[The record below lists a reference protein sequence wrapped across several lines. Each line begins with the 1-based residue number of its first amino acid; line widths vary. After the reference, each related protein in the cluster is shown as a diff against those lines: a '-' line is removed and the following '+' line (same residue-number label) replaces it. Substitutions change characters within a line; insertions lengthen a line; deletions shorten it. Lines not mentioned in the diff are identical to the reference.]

1 MKPRAKRARVRF
13 ANTGETVMRRSLSSL
28 ALAGALAVSACV
40 TAPPPPTP
48 GPAPTPAPTP
58 TPGPAPAAPTMTLV
72 PGRFDEVPGWPGAD
86 LKPALEAFRRQCRLW
101 TPLPDDTPINRNG
114 AAYGGTV
121 RDWRPAC
128 AAAAAAGDARA
139 FFEGAFVPHRVQA
152 QGGQARLTAYF
163 FPVIP
168 ASHAEAPGFTE
179 PLLPRPSDMVTVDL
193 AAFAAR
199 LDNGALAGAPATLT
213 GQVSGTHVVPY
224 PERATIMQSPGAAIA
239 WAHPA
244 DVYKLQVQGS
254 GRLGF
259 SDGSPDLC
267 ASFAAQNG
275 ARWRSALGQLKA
287 SGVLPA
293 NPHGLWAAMR
303 DYFDAHPDKVRAAL
317 DADPSYVFFQAASPS
332 TCPKGASGAVLVG
345 GGSLAVDPR
354 FHPYGAPIF
363 VHGPDA
369 PGFPRLLI
377 AQDTGGA
384 IRQGPLRGD
393 VFMGE
398 GEAAGAAAEAVNFPD
413 PQWWVLLPKPGS

>member
-1 MKPRAKRARVRF
+1 
-13 ANTGETVMRRSLSSL
+13 
-28 ALAGALAVSACV
+28 
-40 TAPPPPTP
+40 
-48 GPAPTPAPTP
+48 
-58 TPGPAPAAPTMTLV
+58 MTLV
-72 PGRFDEVPGWPGAD
+72 PTSFAEVPGWPGTD
-86 LKPALEAFRRQCRLW
+86 LGPALEAFRRQCRLW
-101 TPLPDDTPINRNG
+101 TPLPDDTPVNRNG
-114 AAYGGTV
+114 AAYGGKV
-121 RDWRPAC
+121 ADWRAAC
-128 AAAAAAGDARA
+128 TAAATATAPRA
-139 FFEGAFVPHRVQA
+139 FFETYFTPSRVTG
-152 QGGQARLTAYF
+152 QGGTAKLTAYF
-163 FPVIP
+163 FPIVQ
-168 ASHAEAPGFTE
+168 ASHVQAPGFTE
-179 PLLPRPSDMVTVDL
+179 PLLPRPADMVTIDL
-193 AAFAAR
+193 AAFADR
-199 LDNGALAGAPATLT
+199 LANGALTGAPATLT
-213 GQVSGTHVVPY
+213 GQVVGTHVEPY
-224 PERATIMQSPGAAIA
+224 PERARIMQAPGAAIA

-287 SGVLPA
+287 SGLLPA
-293 NPHGLWAAMR
+293 NPHGLWAGMR
-303 DYFDAHPDKVRAAL
+303 DYFDAHPDAVRAAL

-363 VHGPDA
+363 VSGPSGGD
-369 PGFPRLLI
+369 FPRLLI

-398 GEAAGAAAEAVNFPD
+398 GEAAGAAAEAINVPD
-413 PQWWVLLPKPGS
+413 PQWWVLLPRPPQP